1 MDLMLFDDA
10 ASLAPPRVLRED
22 LGGGAFVLRSPE
34 ALQPFARC
42 IGDWLE
48 HWAALK
54 PDALFLAERSP
65 TVPAQADGSP
75 GWRRVSYREARIAV
89 GRIAQALLDLNL
101 PADKPVVVLSDNS
114 VDHALLALATLH
126 LGRVV
131 CTVSSAYCR
140 LTQDHT
146 KIHAILDALQPGLI
160 YASDTAVYARPAQS
174 WRGAAGVPVV
184 YSTNAAAHAGAL
196 SFASLL
202 DREEGPLVM
211 EAFAAIRPETPAK
224 YLLTSGSTGVP
235 KVVINTHRML
245 CANQQMIAQAWPF
258 VVRHPLL
265 LLEWLPWSHT
275 FGGNHNFN
283 LVLAHG
289 GSLHIDE
296 GRPAP
301 GAIDR
306 TIANL
311 REVRPNF
318 FFNVPRGFDM
328 LLPTL
333 ESDPSFAEAFFSRLE
348 GVFYAGAALPQSLW
362 ERLEAVA
369 RKVRAGGAQRPLW
382 FTSSWGSTETA
393 PAATSVHWRLD
404 KAGCIGLP
412 LPGIDLKFVPNGG
425 KLEMRVRGPSIF
437 SQYRHAP
444 EVTAAAFD
452 DEGYYRI
459 GDAGRLVEDARPERG
474 VVFDGRVAEDF
485 KLMSGTWVSV
495 GTLRVKAVSAFAP
508 HVSDA
513 VVTGHDR
520 EEVGLLLFPTPQ
532 AKGLTPEQWRAHIA
546 AGLKAMASDGGGSSQ
561 RVGRALVL
569 DAPPSVDA
577 GEITDKGYINQ
588 RAVLTNRAALVAALY
603 EGGAGVVTL

>member
-1 MDLMLFDDA
+1 MELMLFDDA
-10 ASLAPPRVLRED
+10 ASLAPPRVVRED
-22 LGGGAFVLRSPE
+22 LGNGAFVLRSPE

-42 IGDWLE
+42 LGDWLE
-48 HWAALK
+48 HWAAMK
-54 PDALFLAERSP
+54 PDELFLAERSS
-65 TVPAQADGSP
+65 TVPPQADGSL
-75 GWRRVSYREARIAV
+75 GWRRVSYRQARTAV
-89 GRIAQALLDLNL
+89 GQLAQALLDLQL
-101 PADKPVVVLSDNS
+101 PASKPVVVLSDNS
-114 VDHALLALATLH
+114 VDHALLALATMH
-126 LGRVV
+126 LGRVI

-140 LTQDHT
+140 LTQDHS
-146 KIHAILDALQPGLI
+146 KIHAILNALQPGLI
-160 YASDTAVYARPAQS
+160 YASDPGVYGKAIETWHGAR
-174 WRGAAGVPVV
+174 RVPVV
-184 YSTNAAAHAGAL
+184 FSSNAQQFDGAL
-196 SFASLL
+196 SFDSLL
-202 DREEGPLVM
+202 QRFEGPLVM

-224 YLLTSGSTGVP
+224 FLLTSGSTGVP

-245 CANQQMIAQAWPF
+245 CANQQMISQAWPF
-258 VVRHPLL
+258 VVRHPLH

-283 LVLAHG
+283 LVLSHG
-289 GSLHIDE
+289 GSLHVDE

-301 GAIDR
+301 GAIDK

-333 ESDPSFAEAFFSRLE
+333 ETDPSFAQAFFSRLE
-348 GVFYAGAALPQSLW
+348 GIFYAGAALPQSLW
-362 ERLEAVA
+362 ERLEVVA
-369 RKVRAGGAQRPLW
+369 RSVRHGGTQRPLW

-393 PAATSVHWRLD
+393 PAATTVHWKLD
-404 KAGCIGLP
+404 RAGCIGLP
-412 LPGIDLKFVPNGG
+412 LPGVDLKFVPNGG

-437 SQYRHAP
+437 EQYRNAP

-474 VVFDGRVAEDF
+474 VMFDGRVAEDF

-495 GTLRVKAVSAFAP
+495 GTLRVRAVSAFAP

-532 AKGLTPEQWRAHIA
+532 AKSLTPEQWSAHIA
-546 AGLKAMASDGGGSSQ
+546 AGLKAMAAEGGGSSQ

-588 RAVLTNRAALVAALY
+588 RAVLTNRADKVNALY
-603 EGGAGVVTL
+603 DGGAGVVAL

>member
-1 MDLMLFDDA
+1 
-10 ASLAPPRVLRED
+10 
-22 LGGGAFVLRSPE
+22 
-34 ALQPFARC
+34 QPYARC

-48 HWAALK
+48 HWAQST
-54 PDALFLAERSP
+54 PEALFLAERSAS
-65 TVPAQADGSP
+65 VPAQADGSL
-75 GWRRVSYREARIAV
+75 GWRRLSYGQVREAI
-89 GRIAQALLDLNL
+89 GRIAQALLDLDV
-101 PADKPVVVLSDNS
+101 PAHKPVVVLSDNS
-114 VDHALLALATLH
+114 VDHALLALATMH

-140 LTQDHT
+140 LTQDHA

-160 YASDTAVYARPAQS
+160 YAIDPGVYGKPVQS
-174 WRGAAGVPVV
+174 WRGAVGLPVV
-184 YSTNAAAHAGAL
+184 FSSNAQAHAGAL
-196 SFASLL
+196 SFSALV
-202 DREEGPLVM
+202 DRQESPAVM
-211 EAFAAIRPETPAK
+211 AAFAAIRPETPAK

-235 KVVINTHRML
+235 KVVVNSHRML
-245 CANQQMIAQAWPF
+245 CANQQQMAQAWPF
-258 VVRHPLL
+258 LVRHPLH

-283 LVLAHG
+283 MVLAHG

-296 GRPAP
+296 GRPVP
-301 GAIDR
+301 GLIEK
-306 TIANL
+306 TVANL

-318 FFNVPRGFDM
+318 YFNVPRGFDM

-333 ESDPSFAEAFFSRLE
+333 ESDASFAEAFFGRLE

-369 RKVRAGGAQRPLW
+369 KKTRAGGSQRPLW
-382 FTSSWGSTETA
+382 FTSSWGATETA
-393 PAATSVHWRLD
+393 PAATSVHWRID
-404 KAGCIGLP
+404 RAGCIGLP
-412 LPGIDLKFVPNGG
+412 LPGIDLKFIPNGG

-437 SQYRHAP
+437 QQYRHAP

-452 DEGYYRI
+452 EEGYYRI
-459 GDAGRLVEDARPERG
+459 GDAGRLVDEARPERG
-474 VVFDGRVAEDF
+474 VAFDGRVAEDF

-532 AKGLTPEQWRAHIA
+532 AKSLTPEQWQAHLA
-546 AGLKAMASDGGGSSQ
+546 AGLKAMAADGGGSSQ
-561 RVGRALVL
+561 RVSRALVL

-588 RAVLTNRAALVAALY
+588 RAVLTHRADQVTALY
-603 EGGAGVVTL
+603 ADAAGVVRLTH